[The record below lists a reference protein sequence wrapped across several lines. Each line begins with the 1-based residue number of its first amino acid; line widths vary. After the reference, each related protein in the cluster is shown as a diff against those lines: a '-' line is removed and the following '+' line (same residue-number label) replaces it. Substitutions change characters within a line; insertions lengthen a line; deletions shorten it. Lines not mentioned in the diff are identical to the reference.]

1 MYLKRVL
8 YGLAAGLL
16 VFISSVSNSSAA
28 PQILGLVVTMAPTP
42 LLCGDRVCK
51 AEFTSFC
58 LQKERDVPHVSWAYE
73 VAGGKS
79 LHLVVIGRDGVEH
92 RIAAA
97 PHMTIRA
104 HRGFAAVELSLS
116 REKLV
121 ELGGVSVSID
131 VGSGVSLVPVARSGD
146 DDPISAQERSLATGP
161 LRRAGARVVD
171 QDPEVMSKTRV
182 LNGMINALPDR
193 ILVGDGAREALWR
206 QSRIERILA
215 RDEEAL
221 TTARREYEACWRNTP
236 VVLGIESVRHCLQV
250 RHDGVI
256 MRKNDNFWRAVRTGS

>member
-131 VGSGVSLVPVARSGD
+131 VGSGVSLCRWRVREMTIRSRR
-146 DDPISAQERSLATGP
+146 RS
-161 LRRAGARVVD
+161 
-171 QDPEVMSKTRV
+171 
-182 LNGMINALPDR
+182 
-193 ILVGDGAREALWR
+193 ALWR
-206 QSRIERILA
+206 R
-215 RDEEAL
+215 
-221 TTARREYEACWRNTP
+221 
-236 VVLGIESVRHCLQV
+236 VRCAGQV
-250 RHDGVI
+250 R
-256 MRKNDNFWRAVRTGS
+256 GSLTKTLKSCPRPGS